1 MKVVKRLG
9 AILMALGFL
18 SSLFGC
24 KEDTAKYGEW
34 QSFRLAHYSSVR
46 TDNYSFTV
54 QKADSGMTV
63 SGYCYDLGGEEYRF
77 DDLWLTGAAAFEIRM
92 AEPEKLET
100 YKEKRKLEPI
110 DGKASNAD
118 TVVHTDGTERNI
130 RLNDETRE
138 KLISLIREDVASALE
153 SYSHGEW
160 VKLQIGFQNDNYSEW
175 YDFEVTHMPNGD
187 RIAVGFCSDAEG
199 HRYESTE
206 GIVLSEE
213 TVHELRSLWLE
224 QYAVVKKAEAS
235 DSDVTVLDGSSGG
248 LTLIYKDGAIEA
260 KESPAEV
267 DDKIEELLRK
277 EFIQKA
283 DKQ

>member
-1 MKVVKRLG
+1 MKAVKRLG

-18 SSLFGC
+18 SSLFSC
-24 KEDTAKYGEW
+24 KEDVTKYGDW
-34 QSFRLAHYSSVR
+34 QSLRLAHYSSVR
-46 TDNYSFTV
+46 TDNYNFTV
-54 QKADSGMTV
+54 KKADGGMKV
-63 SGYCYDLGGEEYRF
+63 SGYCYDLSGEEHRF
-77 DDLWLTGAAAFEIRM
+77 EDLWLTSGTAFEIIM
-92 AEPEKLET
+92 AKPEKLVT
-100 YKEKRKLEPI
+100 FKGKKKLEPI
-110 DGKASNAD
+110 DGKASNVD

-130 RLNDETRE
+130 RLSDETRE

-160 VKLQIGFQNDNYSEW
+160 VKLQISFQNDNYSEW
-175 YDFEVTHMPNGD
+175 YDFEVTHMPNGE

-224 QYAVVKKAEAS
+224 QYAVVKKAESS

-248 LTLIYKDGAIEA
+248 LTLIYKDGAIEKKEFPEVVDA
-260 KESPAEV
+260 KIV
-267 DDKIEELLRK
+267 ELLRK

>member
-1 MKVVKRLG
+1 
-9 AILMALGFL
+9 MALGFL

-46 TDNYSFTV
+46 MDNYSFTV

-138 KLISLIREDVASALE
+138 KLISLIREDVASSLE

-160 VKLQIGFQNDNYSEW
+160 VKLQISFQNDNYSEW
-175 YDFEVTHMPNGD
+175 YDFEVTHMPNGE

-248 LTLIYKDGAIEA
+248 LTLIYKDGAIEE

-267 DDKIEELLRK
+267 DNKIVELLKK
-277 EFIQKA
+277 EFIAKA